1 MCLLRPAE
9 RNPPI
14 EEVISQ
20 GVIPRFVQFL
30 QRGDLPQLQVSCR
43 HCDCSGRPRCHQLSY
58 SRVPVIEM
66 IVPLPLQFE
75 AAWALTNVASGTS
88 EHTNVVIGSG
98 AVPIFV
104 QLLSSPSD
112 DVREQV
118 RARQGAST
126 D

>member
-1 MCLLRPAE
+1 M
-9 RNPPI
+9 
-14 EEVISQ
+14 
-20 GVIPRFVQFL
+20 IPRFVEFL
-30 QRGDLPQLQVSCR
+30 QRGDLPQLQVRSACIWCNLLAR
-43 HCDCSGRPRCHQLSY
+43 ITGSDRVLSPAPTTP
-58 SRVPVIEM
+58 SHRQIM
-66 IVPLPLQFE
+66 QHTRASQFE

-118 RARQGAST
+118 GFLRHVASQRCLLLCIMHAP
-126 D
+126 

>member
-1 MCLLRPAE
+1 MLLELVAS
-9 RNPPI
+9 
-14 EEVISQ
+14 VWQ
-20 GVIPRFVQFL
+20 CHYL
-30 QRGDLPQLQVSCR
+30 SCMR
-43 HCDCSGRPRCHQLSY
+43 
-58 SRVPVIEM
+58 M
-66 IVPLPLQFE
+66 QFE

-118 RARQGAST
+118 LLCYHASMHLKALPCECQGEYLSFT
-126 D
+126 

>member
-1 MCLLRPAE
+1 MAA
-9 RNPPI
+9 
-14 EEVISQ
+14 
-20 GVIPRFVQFL
+20 
-30 QRGDLPQLQVSCR
+30 
-43 HCDCSGRPRCHQLSY
+43 GRDNCVY
-58 SRVPVIEM
+58 
-66 IVPLPLQFE
+66 PLQFE

-118 RARQGAST
+118 RRRTAQGAVDANGST
-126 D
+126 VVM

>member
-1 MCLLRPAE
+1 M
-9 RNPPI
+9 
-14 EEVISQ
+14 
-20 GVIPRFVQFL
+20 
-30 QRGDLPQLQVSCR
+30 
-43 HCDCSGRPRCHQLSY
+43 Y
-58 SRVPVIEM
+58 
-66 IVPLPLQFE
+66 PLQFE

-118 RARQGAST
+118 RRRTDQGAVDANGST
-126 D
+126 VVM